1 MQENNMKCRF
11 CHSEDLEL
19 FLDLGFTPL
28 GNKFLTYEDLQKP
41 EINYP
46 LQVYLCN
53 SCKLS
58 QLGYVPPPEEV
69 YNENYAYEAG
79 ITKLR
84 REHHFE
90 MAESIVRKYELPK
103 NSFVI
108 DIGSNVGI
116 LLEGF
121 KNQGMT
127 VLGVDASNNVAEIAR
142 KKGIETITGFFGKKI
157 SQKIL
162 EDKSKKAN
170 MISATNVFAHIN
182 DYDDFITGIKN
193 ILDDDGIFVFQV
205 HYFLDLVK
213 KMQYDMIFHEHIL
226 FESLKPLITLFER
239 FDMDLFDVERYSLDG
254 GVIRCFVCK
263 KNKRSISENV
273 KNLLKIEEESKIHS
287 IESLKEFAKKVRK
300 HREKLI
306 ELLSQIKKEGK
317 RIIALSMPAKG
328 VALLNYCKIDNRL
341 LDYATE
347 RSGLK
352 IGKFAP
358 GNHLQIKEDTELMK
372 DNPNYALILA
382 WNFEKEIIENNKEFL
397 EKGGKFI
404 VPIPEPR
411 IVEKNN
417 FI

>member
-1 MQENNMKCRF
+1 MKCRF

-19 FLDLGFTPL
+19 FLDLGFSPL
-28 GNKFLTYEDLQKP
+28 GNKFLTFEDLQKP

-46 LQVYLCN
+46 LQAYMCK

-58 QLGYVPPPEEV
+58 QLGYVPPREEV

-84 REHHFE
+84 REHHFT
-90 MAESIVRKYELPK
+90 MAKSIVTKYELPK
-103 NSFVI
+103 KSFVI

-121 KNQGMT
+121 KNEDMT
-127 VLGVDASNNVAEIAR
+127 ILGVDASDNVAEIAR
-142 KKGIETITGFFGKKI
+142 KKGIETMTGFFGEKI

-162 EDKSKKAN
+162 EEKKKKASI
-170 MISATNVFAHIN
+170 ISATNVFAHIN
-182 DYDDFITGIKN
+182 DYDDFISGVKN
-193 ILDDDGIFVFQV
+193 LLVDDGIFVFQV
-205 HYFLDLVK
+205 HYFLDLVE

-226 FESLKPLITLFER
+226 FETLKPLITLFER
-239 FDMDLFDVERYSLDG
+239 FDMDLFDVERQSIDG
-254 GVIRCFVCK
+254 GTIRCFVCK
-263 KNKRSISENV
+263 KDKKDISQNV
-273 KNLLKIEEESKIHS
+273 KDLLKIEDESKIHS
-287 IESLKEFAKKVRK
+287 IENLKKFAENVSN
-300 HREKLI
+300 HREKLL
-306 ELLSQIKKEGK
+306 ELLSQIKKDGK
-317 RIIALSMPAKG
+317 KIIALSMPAKG

-347 RSGLK
+347 KSELK

-358 GNHLQIKEDTELMK
+358 GNHLQIKEDKELMT
-372 DNPNYALILA
+372 DDPDYALILA
-382 WNFEKEIIENNKEFL
+382 WNFEKEIIENNKAFL

-411 IVEKNN
+411 IVGK
-417 FI
+417 I